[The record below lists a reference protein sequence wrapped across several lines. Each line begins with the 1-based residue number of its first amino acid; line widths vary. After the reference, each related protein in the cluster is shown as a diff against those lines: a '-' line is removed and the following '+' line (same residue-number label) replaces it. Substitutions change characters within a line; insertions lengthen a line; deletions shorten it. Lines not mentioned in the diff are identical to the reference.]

1 MILRAKIARSHHA
14 RVAGWLECTRPAVT
28 AHRSGSPTP
37 PRLGG
42 TWQQADATIA
52 AAMAETGEDVLVI
65 GDPRAG
71 NVPMYEREGR
81 KHVLRRMLAEV
92 AEVAEAIGW
101 VLNAGWKVRPLS
113 SKPLLFAGK
122 RR

>member
-1 MILRAKIARSHHA
+1 M
-14 RVAGWLECTRPAVT
+14 AGWLECTRPAVT

-92 AEVAEAIGW
+92 AEIAEIAEVAEAIGW